1 MINGIFLSEIPSI
14 NLNQTVHY
22 KKLQKIVNTNY
33 TNFSSLD
40 RNLQI
45 IIKNKKFNHVQFH

>member
-40 RNLQI
+40 RNLQV
-45 IIKNKKFNHVQFH
+45 IIKNKKFNHVKFH